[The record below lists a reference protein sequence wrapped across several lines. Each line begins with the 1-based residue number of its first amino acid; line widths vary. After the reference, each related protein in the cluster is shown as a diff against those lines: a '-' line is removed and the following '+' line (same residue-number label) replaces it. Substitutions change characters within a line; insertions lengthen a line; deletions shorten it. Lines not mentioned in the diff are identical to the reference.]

1 MKKHYFTRGELALW
15 LGSLALIIAAFCIWD
30 RTNFLTLA
38 ASLVGVTSLIFCAK
52 GNPLGQVLILLF
64 SALYGVISWYAAYY
78 GEMITYLGMTAPM
91 AVYALIVWLKHPY
104 KGNRAQVSV
113 NRLRA
118 REYLFMAAFT
128 AAVTAAF
135 YFILRALNT
144 ANLIPSTVSV
154 TTSFVAV
161 YLTARR
167 SPFYALG
174 YAANDIVLVVLWSL
188 AAVNDLSALSVVICF
203 AVFLVNDVYGFVNW
217 MRMRRRQAVAEEAAR
232 G

>member
-91 AVYALIVWLKHPY
+91 AGYALIVWLKHPY

-174 YAANDIVLVVLWSL
+174 YAANDIVLVVLWSM
-188 AAVNDLSALSVVICF
+188 AAAQDISALSVVICF
-203 AVFLVNDVYGFVNW
+203 AVFFINDMYGFINW
-217 MRMRRRQAVAEEAAR
+217 TRMQRRQQQESAA
-232 G
+232 

>member
-1 MKKHYFTRGELALW
+1 MKKHYFTKAELALW
-15 LGSLALIIAAFCIWD
+15 MGSVLLIVIAFCIWD

-52 GNPLGQVLILLF
+52 GNPIGQVLIIVF
-64 SALYGVISWYAAYY
+64 AMLYGIISWLVAYY
-78 GEMITYLGMTAPM
+78 GEMITYVGMTAPM
-91 AVYALIVWLKHPY
+91 AAYALIVWLRHPY
-104 KGNRAQVSV
+104 AGNRAQVSI
-113 NRLRA
+113 NRLRP
-118 REYLFMAAFT
+118 REYALMALLA

-174 YAANDIVLVVLWSL
+174 YAANDVVLIVLWSMM
-188 AAVNDLSALSVVICF
+188 AADDLSCLSVVICF
-203 AVFLVNDVYGFVNW
+203 AVFLLNDLYGFFNW
-217 MRMRRRQAVAEEAAR
+217 MRMQRRQQEGADAA

>member
-174 YAANDIVLVVLWSL
+174 YAANDIVLVVLWSM
-188 AAVNDLSALSVVICF
+188 AAAQDISCLSVVICF
-203 AVFLVNDVYGFVNW
+203 AVFFINDMYGFINW
-217 MRMRRRQAVAEEAAR
+217 MRMQRRQQQETAA
-232 G
+232 